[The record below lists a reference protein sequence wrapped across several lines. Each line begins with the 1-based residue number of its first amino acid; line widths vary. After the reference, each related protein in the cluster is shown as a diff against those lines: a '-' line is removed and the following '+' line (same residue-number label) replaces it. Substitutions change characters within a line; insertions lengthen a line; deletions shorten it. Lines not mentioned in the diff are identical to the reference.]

1 MKRNSNHQEDESFRK
16 EIMKKVAKLS
26 KQYPEASR
34 YFTMMKKIM
43 SDGNVAIIQELSL
56 IKQKLHESKPGSKE
70 YVD

>member
-1 MKRNSNHQEDESFRK
+1 
-16 EIMKKVAKLS
+16 MKKVAKLS
-26 KQYPEASR
+26 KQYPEAGR

-70 YVD
+70 